1 MRVEDFNKIF
11 VISLVTSQDRRS
23 SIKKQLN
30 QLGLDFEFF
39 DAFNGKALSDSQ
51 LNKYNPKASIMA
63 SGREMTPAEIGCAL
77 SHITIYEKIINE
89 GIERAVIFE
98 DDSIINKDFLKIL
111 KNWEKIPADWEL
123 VLFCHGE
130 DKMKLLETLGKP
142 TIYKNYRCVSFKG
155 AVGITSAYAIN
166 RLGAKKLLDYAYPI
180 RFTAD
185 GLTGRFMD
193 TGVRL
198 YGILPHC
205 CYQSNDFRSIIDPSR
220 HAPGSFS

>member
-1 MRVEDFNKIF
+1 
-11 VISLVTSQDRRS
+11 
-23 SIKKQLN
+23 
-30 QLGLDFEFF
+30 
-39 DAFNGKALSDSQ
+39 
-51 LNKYNPKASIMA
+51 
-63 SGREMTPAEIGCAL
+63 
-77 SHITIYEKIINE
+77 
-89 GIERAVIFE
+89 
-98 DDSIINKDFLKIL
+98 
-111 KNWEKIPADWEL
+111 
-123 VLFCHGE
+123 
-130 DKMKLLETLGKP
+130 MKLLETLGKP